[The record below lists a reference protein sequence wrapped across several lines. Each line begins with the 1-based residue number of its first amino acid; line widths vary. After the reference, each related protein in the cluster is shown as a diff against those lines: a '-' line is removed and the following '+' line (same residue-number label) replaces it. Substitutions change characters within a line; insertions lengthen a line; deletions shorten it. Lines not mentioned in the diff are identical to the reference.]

1 MSNRVASPTNPAALA
16 AAQAS
21 HSPVINSKNTSA
33 VMNQHLHHHSQAN
46 GAPLNTAAAA
56 AASSS
61 SNSNSSVV
69 GLHYKIGKKIGE
81 GSFGVIF
88 EGCLLYTS
96 DAADDVYQ
104 V

>member
-61 SNSNSSVV
+61 SNS
-69 GLHYKIGKKIGE
+69 IPQ
-81 GSFGVIF
+81 
-88 EGCLLYTS
+88 LLAYITKL
-96 DAADDVYQ
+96 ARKLVKVHLELYLKVQ
-104 V
+104 TL